1 MDIKGTTRVCGLIG
15 NPVGHSVSPAIH
27 NNLAQLTGK
36 DMVYTTFKVE
46 KGDVASAVRGAYSLN
61 ILGLNVTV
69 PHKSEV
75 IDSLVDIDPL
85 AKAIGA
91 VNTLVRVDGG
101 FKGYNTDIL
110 GLARE
115 LEDEGIELADS
126 KVIILGAGGAA
137 RAITFLC
144 SSKNAQCV
152 YLLNRTVD
160 KAEAIAQAVNAH
172 FNNDKVIPMNI
183 ADYADIPGEDYV
195 VIQTTSV
202 GLHPNDEAVVID
214 DEAFYKKAAVGVDII
229 YNPAK
234 TKFMKLI
241 KAQGKN
247 AYNGLKML
255 LYQGVSASS
264 SGMTVRL
271 LRKRLM
277 RCISVFRRSL
287 GLMNRKNN
295 IILIGFMG
303 SGKTTFG
310 RWITRTHNME
320 FLDTDEYIENKYN
333 KLIKDIF
340 RDSGEETF
348 RDMETQAIKELAQV
362 CDNCVISVGG
372 GLPVREVN
380 RSLLKELGIV
390 VYLEASVDELVKR
403 LSKDTSRPLLAGGNL
418 REKIESLMTA
428 REALYKDAADV
439 IVKTDG
445 RRFEDMYADIVSAV
459 NIGIMED

>member
-46 KGDVASAVRGAYSLN
+46 KGDVKTAVKGAYSLN

-75 IDSLVDIDPL
+75 IDTLVDIDPL
-85 AKAIGA
+85 ARAIGA
-91 VNTLVRVDGG
+91 VNTLVRVEGG

-115 LEDEGIELADS
+115 LEDEGIELENS

-229 YNPAK
+229 YNPAN

-247 AYNGLKML
+247 AYVVCEMKNYINVYSYDKNSDRNRFELV
-255 LYQGVSASS
+255 QNIF
-264 SGMTVRL
+264 TVR
-271 LRKRLM
+271 RDHKTN
-277 RCISVFRRSL
+277 SAAA
-287 GLMNRKNN
+287 N
-295 IILIGFMG
+295 IIFDSTGKHLLCSNAGDNTVTIYNVDTKTGKLSSLNSLPISGDYPKYITLFPDDKHIMSMNNEGNSITIFTVKYDRGLIIMNGPELKI
-303 SGKTTFG
+303 S
-310 RWITRTHNME
+310 RPNNM
-320 FLDTDEYIENKYN
+320 I
-333 KLIKDIF
+333 
-340 RDSGEETF
+340 
-348 RDMETQAIKELAQV
+348 IKEL
-362 CDNCVISVGG
+362 N
-372 GLPVREVN
+372 
-380 RSLLKELGIV
+380 
-390 VYLEASVDELVKR
+390 
-403 LSKDTSRPLLAGGNL
+403 
-418 REKIESLMTA
+418 
-428 REALYKDAADV
+428 
-439 IVKTDG
+439 
-445 RRFEDMYADIVSAV
+445 
-459 NIGIMED
+459 

>member
-27 NNLAQLTGK
+27 NNLARLTGK

-144 SSKNAQCV
+144 SSKGAKKI
-152 YLLNRTVD
+152 YLLTRSVD
-160 KAEAIAQAVNAH
+160 KAQDIAHAVNTH
-172 FNNDKVIPMNI
+172 FHNEKVIPMNI

-255 LYQGVSASS
+255 LYQGVSAYE
-264 SGMTVRL
+264 L
-271 LRKRLM
+271 WNDCK
-277 RCISVFRRSL
+277 
-287 GLMNRKNN
+287 
-295 IILIGFMG
+295 
-303 SGKTTFG
+303 
-310 RWITRTHNME
+310 ITKE
-320 FLDTDEYIENKYN
+320 EADEVYKC
-333 KLIKDIF
+333 L
-340 RDSGEETF
+340 
-348 RDMETQAIKELAQV
+348 Q
-362 CDNCVISVGG
+362 
-372 GLPVREVN
+372 
-380 RSLLKELGIV
+380 KELGIN
-390 VYLEASVDELVKR
+390 E
-403 LSKDTSRPLLAGGNL
+403 
-418 REKIESLMTA
+418 
-428 REALYKDAADV
+428 
-439 IVKTDG
+439 
-445 RRFEDMYADIVSAV
+445 
-459 NIGIMED
+459 

>member
-15 NPVGHSVSPAIH
+15 NPLGHSVSPAIH
-27 NNLAQLTGK
+27 NNLARLTGK

-255 LYQGVSASS
+255 LYQGVSAYE
-264 SGMTVRL
+264 L
-271 LRKRLM
+271 WNDCK
-277 RCISVFRRSL
+277 
-287 GLMNRKNN
+287 
-295 IILIGFMG
+295 
-303 SGKTTFG
+303 
-310 RWITRTHNME
+310 ITKE
-320 FLDTDEYIENKYN
+320 EADEVYKC
-333 KLIKDIF
+333 L
-340 RDSGEETF
+340 
-348 RDMETQAIKELAQV
+348 Q
-362 CDNCVISVGG
+362 
-372 GLPVREVN
+372 
-380 RSLLKELGIV
+380 KELGIN
-390 VYLEASVDELVKR
+390 E
-403 LSKDTSRPLLAGGNL
+403 
-418 REKIESLMTA
+418 
-428 REALYKDAADV
+428 
-439 IVKTDG
+439 
-445 RRFEDMYADIVSAV
+445 
-459 NIGIMED
+459 

>member
-27 NNLAQLTGK
+27 NNLARLTGK

-46 KGDVASAVRGAYSLN
+46 RGDVEAAVRGAYSLN

-144 SSKNAQCV
+144 SSKGAKKI
-152 YLLNRTVD
+152 YLLNRSVD
-160 KAEAIAQAVNAH
+160 KAQDIAHAVNTYFH
-172 FNNDKVIPMNI
+172 NEKVIPMNI
-183 ADYADIPGEDYV
+183 ADYADIQGDDYI

-202 GLHPNDEAVVID
+202 GLHPNDTAVVID
-214 DEAFYKKAAVGVDII
+214 DESFYKKAAVGVDII
-229 YNPAK
+229 YNPAE
-234 TKFMKLI
+234 TMFMKLI
-241 KAQGKN
+241 KAQGKK

-255 LYQGVSASS
+255 LYQGVSAYE
-264 SGMTVRL
+264 L
-271 LRKRLM
+271 WNDCK
-277 RCISVFRRSL
+277 
-287 GLMNRKNN
+287 
-295 IILIGFMG
+295 
-303 SGKTTFG
+303 
-310 RWITRTHNME
+310 ITKE
-320 FLDTDEYIENKYN
+320 EADEVYKC
-333 KLIKDIF
+333 L
-340 RDSGEETF
+340 
-348 RDMETQAIKELAQV
+348 Q
-362 CDNCVISVGG
+362 
-372 GLPVREVN
+372 
-380 RSLLKELGIV
+380 KELGIN
-390 VYLEASVDELVKR
+390 E
-403 LSKDTSRPLLAGGNL
+403 
-418 REKIESLMTA
+418 
-428 REALYKDAADV
+428 
-439 IVKTDG
+439 
-445 RRFEDMYADIVSAV
+445 
-459 NIGIMED
+459 

>member
-27 NNLAQLTGK
+27 NNLARLTGK

-144 SSKNAQCV
+144 SSKGAKKI
-152 YLLNRTVD
+152 YLLNRSVD
-160 KAEAIAQAVNAH
+160 KAQDIAHAVNTH
-172 FNNDKVIPMNI
+172 FHNEKVIPMNI
-183 ADYADIPGEDYV
+183 ADYADIQGDDYI

-202 GLHPNDEAVVID
+202 GLHPNDTAVVID
-214 DEAFYKKAAVGVDII
+214 DESFYKKAAVGVDII
-229 YNPAK
+229 YNPAE
-234 TKFMKLI
+234 TMFMKLI
-241 KAQGKN
+241 KAQGKK

-255 LYQGVSASS
+255 LYQGVSAYE
-264 SGMTVRL
+264 L
-271 LRKRLM
+271 WNDCK
-277 RCISVFRRSL
+277 
-287 GLMNRKNN
+287 
-295 IILIGFMG
+295 
-303 SGKTTFG
+303 
-310 RWITRTHNME
+310 ITKE
-320 FLDTDEYIENKYN
+320 EADEVYKC
-333 KLIKDIF
+333 L
-340 RDSGEETF
+340 
-348 RDMETQAIKELAQV
+348 Q
-362 CDNCVISVGG
+362 
-372 GLPVREVN
+372 
-380 RSLLKELGIV
+380 KELGIN
-390 VYLEASVDELVKR
+390 E
-403 LSKDTSRPLLAGGNL
+403 
-418 REKIESLMTA
+418 
-428 REALYKDAADV
+428 
-439 IVKTDG
+439 
-445 RRFEDMYADIVSAV
+445 
-459 NIGIMED
+459 

>member
-1 MDIKGTTRVCGLIG
+1 LLKGAWIMDIKGTTRVCGLIG

-27 NNLAQLTGK
+27 NNLARLTGK

-75 IDSLVDIDPL
+75 IDSLVDIDP
-85 AKAIGA
+85 
-91 VNTLVRVDGG
+91 G

-255 LYQGVSASS
+255 LYQGVSAYE
-264 SGMTVRL
+264 L
-271 LRKRLM
+271 WNDCK
-277 RCISVFRRSL
+277 
-287 GLMNRKNN
+287 
-295 IILIGFMG
+295 
-303 SGKTTFG
+303 
-310 RWITRTHNME
+310 ITKE
-320 FLDTDEYIENKYN
+320 EADEVYKC
-333 KLIKDIF
+333 L
-340 RDSGEETF
+340 
-348 RDMETQAIKELAQV
+348 Q
-362 CDNCVISVGG
+362 
-372 GLPVREVN
+372 
-380 RSLLKELGIV
+380 KELGIN
-390 VYLEASVDELVKR
+390 E
-403 LSKDTSRPLLAGGNL
+403 
-418 REKIESLMTA
+418 
-428 REALYKDAADV
+428 
-439 IVKTDG
+439 
-445 RRFEDMYADIVSAV
+445 
-459 NIGIMED
+459 

>member
-46 KGDVASAVRGAYSLN
+46 KGDVKTAVKGAYSLN

-75 IDSLVDIDPL
+75 IDTLVDIDPL

-115 LEDEGIELADS
+115 LEDEGIELENS

-229 YNPAK
+229 YNPAN

-255 LYQGVSASS
+255 LYQGVSA
-264 SGMTVRL
+264 
-271 LRKRLM
+271 
-277 RCISVFRRSL
+277 
-287 GLMNRKNN
+287 
-295 IILIGFMG
+295 
-303 SGKTTFG
+303 
-310 RWITRTHNME
+310 
-320 FLDTDEYIENKYN
+320 Y
-333 KLIKDIF
+333 
-340 RDSGEETF
+340 
-348 RDMETQAIKELAQV
+348 
-362 CDNCVISVGG
+362 
-372 GLPVREVN
+372 
-380 RSLLKELGIV
+380 
-390 VYLEASVDELVKR
+390 
-403 LSKDTSRPLLAGGNL
+403 
-418 REKIESLMTA
+418 
-428 REALYKDAADV
+428 
-439 IVKTDG
+439 
-445 RRFEDMYADIVSAV
+445 
-459 NIGIMED
+459 